1 LWWNNYPQ
9 IMVHIVSFSE
19 VEAAIKRIS
28 PYVVKTPI
36 LSSTLLNK
44 WLGHEIHFKAEGM
57 QKTGA
62 FKVRGASNVVGW
74 LIENGNKPQK
84 IVANSSG
91 NHAQAVAL
99 AAQMHD
105 IPATI
110 YMPDFASKIK
120 IQATKAYGAEVVL
133 CRTRVE
139 ADRLVEKAAGEKGV
153 YWIPPYNHRQIVAGQ
168 GTAAAEALVEIGN
181 VDLVCAP
188 CGGGGLL
195 SGTWV
200 STHHLCPSAEVIGA
214 EPLAGNDAAQ
224 SLRAGY
230 IKKLTKSPDTIA
242 DGARTLAVGEITFPH
257 LQQLDNFYEVSE
269 DRILYWTQWL
279 THLLKIQ
286 IEPTCAMSME
296 AVVQHLQKS
305 KKGKK
310 VLIILSGANIDR
322 DTHQKI
328 WGESRLTEIPESN
341 Y

>member
-1 LWWNNYPQ
+1 MNQL
-9 IMVHIVSFSE
+9 VSFTE
-19 VEAAIKRIS
+19 VQAARRRIAPS
-28 PYVVKTPI
+28 IVKTPI
-36 LSSTLLNK
+36 LSSTLLNQ
-44 WLGHEIHFKAEGM
+44 WLGHDIYFKVEGM

-74 LIENGNKPQK
+74 LVENDNKPQK

-99 AAQMHD
+99 AAKMHN

-120 IQATKAYGAEVVL
+120 IQATKAYGAKVVL
-133 CRTRVE
+133 CKTRVE
-139 ADRLVEKAAGEKGV
+139 ADRLVEEAASQKGT

-168 GTAAAEALVEIGN
+168 GTAAAEALEKLGK

-200 STHHLCPSAEVIGA
+200 ATNHLCTKAEVIGA
-214 EPLAGNDAAQ
+214 EPLLGNDAAQ
-224 SLRAGY
+224 SLRSGS
-230 IKKLTKSPDTIA
+230 IQKLEKSPETLA

-257 LQQLDNFYEVSE
+257 LQQLVHMYEITE
-269 DRILYWTQWL
+269 EQIIYWTQWL
-279 THLLKIQ
+279 SHLLKIQ

-296 AVVQHLQKS
+296 AVVQHLQKAES
-305 KKGKK
+305 RKK
-310 VLIILSGANIDR
+310 VLVILSGGNIDR
-322 DTHQKI
+322 DTHRKI
-328 WGESRLTEIPESN
+328 WEESRLSEIPELH
-341 Y
+341 